1 MELKDAIQLFEE
13 IVELIYETE
22 NPRLIEVIEG
32 IYTEATTAADTAALE
47 ESCLEL
53 VIAINEE
60 EFEEEEEDAVNE
72 IQEKI
77 ELMSE

>member
-1 MELKDAIQLFEE
+1 MEIKEAIQLFEE

-22 NPRLIEVIEG
+22 NPKLIEVLEG
-32 IYTEATTAADTAALE
+32 IYSEATISPDILSLE
-47 ESCLEL
+47 EACLEL
-53 VIAINEE
+53 VIVINEE
-60 EFEEEEEDAVNE
+60 EFEEEEEEIINE